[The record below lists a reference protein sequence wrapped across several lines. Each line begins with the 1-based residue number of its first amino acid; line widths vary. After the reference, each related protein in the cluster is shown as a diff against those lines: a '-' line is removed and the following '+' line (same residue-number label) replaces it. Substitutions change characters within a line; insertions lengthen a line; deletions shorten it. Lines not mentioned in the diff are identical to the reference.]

1 MSFPLLL
8 DSDTRVFS
16 VFLSEKKKSVLL
28 DYKRKRSHFTV
39 ENREDGRRGLACQQG
54 TSDSYVQFL
63 PAELSRIMI

>member
-8 DSDTRVFS
+8 DSDSRVFT
-16 VFLSEKKKSVLL
+16 VFLSGKKSVLL

-39 ENREDGRRGLACQQG
+39 ENWEDGRRRLACQQG
-54 TSDSYVQFL
+54 TSDSYVQSV